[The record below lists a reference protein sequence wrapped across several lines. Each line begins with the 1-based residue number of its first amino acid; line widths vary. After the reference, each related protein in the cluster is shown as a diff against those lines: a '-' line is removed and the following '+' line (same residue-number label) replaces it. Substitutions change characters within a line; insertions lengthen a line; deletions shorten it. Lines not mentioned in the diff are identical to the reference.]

1 MEVGN
6 KEEKKKEEDILAG
19 KAKLKL
25 RGSQGKRKLN
35 ALYLFTAIA
44 VMGHCCHYPLK
55 MSSWVRIESL
65 EKNNM
70 LMSKREIK
78 GVHGLREH

>member
-6 KEEKKKEEDILAG
+6 KEEKKKENDILAG

-55 MSSWVRIESL
+55 MFS
-65 EKNNM
+65 
-70 LMSKREIK
+70 
-78 GVHGLREH
+78 

>member
-6 KEEKKKEEDILAG
+6 KEEKKKEEDTCAG

-35 ALYLFTAIA
+35 ALCLSTAIA
-44 VMGHCCHYPLK
+44 IMGHCCHYPLK
-55 MSSWVRIESL
+55 MSSWIRIESL

>member
-6 KEEKKKEEDILAG
+6 KEEKKKEEDMCAG

-35 ALYLFTAIA
+35 AFYRPTAIA
-44 VMGHCCHYPLK
+44 VTGHCCPYPLK
-55 MSSWVRIESL
+55 MSS
-65 EKNNM
+65 
-70 LMSKREIK
+70 
-78 GVHGLREH
+78 

>member
-6 KEEKKKEEDILAG
+6 KEEKKKEEDTCAG

-25 RGSQGKRKLN
+25 RESQGKRKLN
-35 ALYLFTAIA
+35 ALCLFTAIA
-44 VMGHCCHYPLK
+44 IMGHCCHYPLK
-55 MSSWVRIESL
+55 MSSWIRIESL